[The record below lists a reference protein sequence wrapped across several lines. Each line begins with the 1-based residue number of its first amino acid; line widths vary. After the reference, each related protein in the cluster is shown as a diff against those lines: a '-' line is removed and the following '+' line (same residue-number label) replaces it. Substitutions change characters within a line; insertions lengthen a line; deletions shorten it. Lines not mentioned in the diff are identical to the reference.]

1 MEVAIEHAEVVLKA
15 KLPVREKLIEISE
28 ILTVK
33 AWEKVV
39 GHPMTA
45 EFYAR
50 CQRQFPTESE
60 KFERH
65 RARIFQQ
72 IFDGDKEKAETFVL
86 ATDGFYADLP
96 SVKVLR
102 KRIAILSDQ
111 FSGGRT

>member
-1 MEVAIEHAEVVLKA
+1 VLRAE
-15 KLPVREKLIEISE
+15 LPVREKSIEISE

-45 EFYAR
+45 VFYAL
-50 CQRQFPTESE
+50 CQRQFPNESK

-65 RARIFQQ
+65 RAKIFQQ
-72 IFDGDKEKAETFVL
+72 IVNGDKEKVETFVL

-96 SVKVLR
+96 SVKALR
-102 KRIAILSDQ
+102 KRIAILSEQ
-111 FSGGRT
+111 FSVGSDR